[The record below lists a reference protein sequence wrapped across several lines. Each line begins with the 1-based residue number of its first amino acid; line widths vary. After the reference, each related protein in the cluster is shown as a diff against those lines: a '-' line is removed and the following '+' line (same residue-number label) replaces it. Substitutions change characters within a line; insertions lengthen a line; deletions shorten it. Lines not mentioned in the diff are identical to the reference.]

1 MKRSGFAS
9 LFAPYVAHEGDH
21 EMASHTLSFLLRTLF
36 TVTVLIAGIS
46 VLAGLHMA
54 LLLSSLGAGIMVLLL
69 LLMRRGFSRAAS
81 LLLIVTWQTIGIA
94 ALVTGD
100 GIHDV
105 AIIIFPAVLVTASL
119 LLNRTLFSA
128 MAVLSVVAIALTGA
142 AEVLG
147 MIETPFSEPG
157 RWGDVAIVAIILAC
171 VALLIRFLTEALHL
185 SLDQAHRNEQN
196 FREVFNA
203 THEAIII
210 SDAQTGEILD
220 ANDSFLTM
228 TGLSREQAIS
238 MPAERF
244 FTKGVSWEQ
253 IRQSNTA
260 SPEVLEFDFPADE
273 REARRIE
280 VTVRR
285 STIGG
290 QDCVLAVA
298 RDITERRRLEDRLRQ
313 SEKMQAVGQLAGGIA
328 HDFNNQLVGIV
339 GCADILR
346 AELAEHPELISFA
359 DKILGSARRAS
370 DLTAHLLAFARKG
383 KFLAVPVDLHD
394 IINEVVALLERS
406 IDKQIHITLGL
417 GAHPPTTLG
426 DPSQLQSCFLN
437 LALNARDAMPN
448 GGELRFMT
456 SIVHIDEEYCRANPY
471 AIEAG
476 DHVEISV
483 SDTGVGMNQTVIEH
497 IFEPFFTTKE
507 KEKGTGM
514 GLAAV
519 YGTVKN
525 HKGTIGVYS
534 EEGRG
539 TTFRVHLPLLIETEV
554 PRTAEPE
561 AQPIGAPPGAHILL
575 VDDEE
580 MVCETTCTM
589 LRSLGYRVSICRNGQ
604 DAVDFIEHSADEIDL
619 VILDMIMPVMGGG
632 ATFDALKKVNSGV
645 RVLVSSGYS
654 LEGEAQEILDRGAR
668 GFVQKPFLKT
678 KLSRAVREALT
689 VES

>member
-1 MKRSGFAS
+1 
-9 LFAPYVAHEGDH
+9 
-21 EMASHTLSFLLRTLF
+21 
-36 TVTVLIAGIS
+36 
-46 VLAGLHMA
+46 
-54 LLLSSLGAGIMVLLL
+54 
-69 LLMRRGFSRAAS
+69 
-81 LLLIVTWQTIGIA
+81 
-94 ALVTGD
+94 
-100 GIHDV
+100 
-105 AIIIFPAVLVTASL
+105 
-119 LLNRTLFSA
+119 
-128 MAVLSVVAIALTGA
+128 
-142 AEVLG
+142 
-147 MIETPFSEPG
+147 
-157 RWGDVAIVAIILAC
+157 
-171 VALLIRFLTEALHL
+171 
-185 SLDQAHRNEQN
+185 
-196 FREVFNA
+196 
-203 THEAIII
+203 
-210 SDAQTGEILD
+210 
-220 ANDSFLTM
+220 
-228 TGLSREQAIS
+228 
-238 MPAERF
+238 
-244 FTKGVSWEQ
+244 
-253 IRQSNTA
+253 
-260 SPEVLEFDFPADE
+260 
-273 REARRIE
+273 
-280 VTVRR
+280 
-285 STIGG
+285 
-290 QDCVLAVA
+290 
-298 RDITERRRLEDRLRQ
+298 
-313 SEKMQAVGQLAGGIA
+313 MQAVGQLAGGIA

-426 DPSQLQSCFLN
+426 DPSQLQNCFLN

-534 EEGRG
+534 EVGRG